1 MKVWLCD
8 LTYAQQSIASDT
20 VPAAIGMIAE
30 YLEQKIPKIPK
41 TKLFKFPEDLS
52 KELEKDQPDVIGFS
66 SYVWSASL
74 SDMFAKRIKEVFPK
88 IITIFGGPNFPSV
101 KEEQFEYLKKK
112 PWIDYFIV
120 KEGEHAFFRLIS
132 ELVNKSSIE
141 VISDIPN
148 LVFIKNGK
156 FYYHKKIERVMNL
169 TEIPSPYLSGRLDSF
184 LDGKLLPIIQ
194 TNRGCPFSCSYC
206 TEGQNYWSKV
216 KAKPREIVAGE
227 ISYISKKISN
237 LETDKKRTDFY
248 IADSNFGMYKDDLDT
263 CKVLAEEQRKTGYP
277 KYISVTTGK
286 NKQDR
291 ILEAAKI
298 VNGAMRLHGSVQ
310 SLDPEVLK
318 NISRSNISKEQIVDL
333 ALRSSEIGTNSV
345 SEVILGLPGDTTK
358 KHFATLKT
366 LVDSAFNSIVM
377 YQLMILPG
385 TEIGSKTT
393 REKYKMQTNFRIIP
407 RCFGIFEVLGKKIS
421 VAEIEEICVSNNTL
435 SFEDYLECRKM
446 NLVIQIFFND
456 GVFEEILFL
465 LRKLDISVWDWLKK
479 IYENSKKSHFEKFNK
494 LLQDFLDDSK
504 KELWT
509 SYENLKKFTYKS
521 DNIKKF
527 IKGERGSNLILKY
540 KSRSYTLDLENI
552 SDIAIFTTKQ
562 ILVERLENKSDLS
575 EFVEDLI
582 NYKKCQVQGIFE
594 GMPSIKRKF
603 KFDIPKFITMKDSI
617 TKTTSLEKFKYK
629 SDIILNFK
637 LSEFQ
642 IEQIKFYKNI
652 FGVTLEGISR
662 TLSRV
667 YVKKFF
673 RSIQTEHAMDRLDFI
688 DNNSRRLK

>member
-1 MKVWLCD
+1 
-8 LTYAQQSIASDT
+8 
-20 VPAAIGMIAE
+20 
-30 YLEQKIPKIPK
+30 
-41 TKLFKFPEDLS
+41 
-52 KELEKDQPDVIGFS
+52 
-66 SYVWSASL
+66 
-74 SDMFAKRIKEVFPK
+74 
-88 IITIFGGPNFPSV
+88 
-101 KEEQFEYLKKK
+101 
-112 PWIDYFIV
+112 
-120 KEGEHAFFRLIS
+120 
-132 ELVNKSSIE
+132 
-141 VISDIPN
+141 
-148 LVFIKNGK
+148 
-156 FYYHKKIERVMNL
+156 MNL

-446 NLVIQIFFND
+446 NVVIQIFFND
-456 GVFEEILFL
+456 RIFEEIFFL
-465 LRKLDISVWDWLKK
+465 LKKFNISTWDWLNK
-479 IYENSKKSHFEKFNK
+479 IYENSSKTQFKEFNK
-494 LLQDFLDDSK
+494 LLYDFLDDSK
-504 KELWT
+504 KELWNN
-509 SYENLKKFTYKS
+509 YEELKKFTCDP
-521 DNIKKF
+521 DNINKF
-527 IKGERGSNLILKY
+527 IKGELGSNLILKY

-552 SDIAIFTTKQ
+552 ASITIFTTKQ
-562 ILVERLENKSDLS
+562 ILNERSIHMSELS
-575 EFVEDLI
+575 GFIEDLV
-582 NYKKCQVQGIFE
+582 NYKKCQIQEIFE
-594 GMPSIKRKF
+594 GTASIRRKF
-603 KFDIPKFITMKDSI
+603 KFDIGKFILMKDTI
-617 TKTTSLEKFKYK
+617 IEAINLEEFKYK
-629 SDIILNFK
+629 SEMVLDFK
-637 LSEFQ
+637 LNKLQ
-642 IEQIKFYKNI
+642 IEQIKFYKNL
-652 FGVTLEGISR
+652 FGITLEGISM
-662 TLSRV
+662 TLSRIHAR
-667 YVKKFF
+667 KFY
-673 RSIQTEHAMDRLDFI
+673 RSTHDKDMIKSTEINCTAPV
-688 DNNSRRLK
+688 NKVW